1 MHRNPALLLMIRTH
15 SRELISDKGWQ
26 LSDYGRSDNRY
37 GLGFC
42 VFFAAR
48 VVFGFS
54 ACKGKGCISRL
65 IVSCVCFVSLFSLH
79 SYLFKFVK

>member
-1 MHRNPALLLMIRTH
+1 MHRNPAPLLMIRTH

-42 VFFAAR
+42 VFRRAR
-48 VVFGFS
+48 GIWVLGV
-54 ACKGKGCISRL
+54 
-65 IVSCVCFVSLFSLH
+65 
-79 SYLFKFVK
+79 